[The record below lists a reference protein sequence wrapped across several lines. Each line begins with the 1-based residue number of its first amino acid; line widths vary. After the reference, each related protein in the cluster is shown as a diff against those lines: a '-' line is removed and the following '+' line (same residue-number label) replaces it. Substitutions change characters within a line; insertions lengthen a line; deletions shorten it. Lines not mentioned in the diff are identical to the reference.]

1 MWLFCLYSEAKLQ
14 FLKNVVWLTLSKRCE
29 SFDNLNTGENWATG
43 EKWTTN
49 IRVVAL
55 YFFAE
60 LCKDFLK

>member
-14 FLKNVVWLTLSKRCE
+14 FLKNVVWLTLS
-29 SFDNLNTGENWATG
+29 ATG

-55 YFFAE
+55 YVFAE